1 MQVIKGSINS
11 KQHIDAVK
19 RQHDKHVN
27 DKQKNAEQN
36 STSNTYDDDF
46 YDVDADLEAFSDT
59 IDDML
64 DALDN
69 RRCTNGYLRYEEDRQ
84 PKLVCRRTPHML
96 GEFGLDEDVPLTIGA
111 WHLVRAIVD
120 KDVVSDAHDVGIDVI
135 VPAVS
140 EHDAD
145 RVASRL
151 QIFRDIVNHIP
162 GAEIV
167 IRHDRIEHVIP
178 DFAAV
183 QVNFVPPQSADR
195 KFRMFR
201 D

>member
-1 MQVIKGSINS
+1 MDI
-11 KQHIDAVK
+11 
-19 RQHDKHVN
+19 
-27 DKQKNAEQN
+27 
-36 STSNTYDDDF
+36 
-46 YDVDADLEAFSDT
+46 LEAMRARYSVRQYTTQPLSAAQVQREF
-59 IDDML
+59 
-64 DALDN
+64 AAVAP
-69 RRCTNGYLRYEEDRQ
+69 RR
-84 PKLVCRRTPHML
+84 
-96 GEFGLDEDVPLTIGA
+96 
-111 WHLVRAIVD
+111 
-120 KDVVSDAHDVGIDVI
+120 VVEIPDVGIDVI

-183 QVNFVPPQSADR
+183 QINFVPPQSANR